1 MYGSEEEYNDAM
13 QGQAE
18 HDMEM
23 AAQEAEGEAEQAR
36 IIADAV
42 NSDLNTLL
50 CAIYEPA
57 KTGMNIADDVLIEL
71 YNALREELINRKIL
85 SA

>member
-1 MYGSEEEYNDAM
+1 
-13 QGQAE
+13 
-18 HDMEM
+18 
-23 AAQEAEGEAEQAR
+23 
-36 IIADAV
+36 
-42 NSDLNTLL
+42 LL